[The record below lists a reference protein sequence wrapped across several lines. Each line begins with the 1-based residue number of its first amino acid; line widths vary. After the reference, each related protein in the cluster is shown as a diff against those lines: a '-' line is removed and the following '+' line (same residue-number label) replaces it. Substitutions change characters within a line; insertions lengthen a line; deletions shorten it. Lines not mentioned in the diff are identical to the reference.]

1 MMSDY
6 KGKMPVRGDGDYN
19 LLTNEEPSSQGLIAS
34 DRDAAIG
41 VATMNKRPTATA
53 GDEDKIALDVSV
65 SDGDGNSINLDNPL
79 PVYISDSPEA
89 EILDYDKAVDT
100 AKDGGFTNHDY
111 VTASEFRGL
120 NVECNSGGLASFEL
134 QVETGVAAGTY
145 NTIMRKHNS
154 VAQPSVIFAN
164 RFPQAIASGITI
176 RVVKTNLDNQATDMD
191 SSING
196 KEV

>member
-1 MMSDY
+1 MSDY
-6 KGKMPVRGDGDYN
+6 LGKQPVRNEGVYDGS
-19 LLTNEEPSSQGLIAS
+19 LNEDPSSTALVAS
-34 DRDAAIG
+34 ERN
-41 VATMNKRPTATA
+41 ATIDQTTLNKRPTAKA

-176 RVVKTNLDNQATDMD
+176 RVVKTNLDNQSTDMD